1 MFSPLTILTTLSS
14 VPCLLVARHVYFP
27 SSYTEVLAAFV
38 LFTSVVEFLI
48 IAMFIGG
55 IPMAE
60 HDSLSP
66 GDSSCTT
73 GAGVTT
79 LGETNKTT
87 NKIKWL
93 HF

>member
-1 MFSPLTILTTLSS
+1 MFSPLITTLSS

-27 SSYTEVLAAFV
+27 SPYTGVLAAFV

-48 IAMFIGG
+48 IAMYMGG

-66 GDSSCTT
+66 RNCGTT
-73 GAGVTT
+73 GGAGVTT
-79 LGETNKTT
+79 LGETNRTKTQ
-87 NKIKWL
+87 IK
-93 HF
+93 